1 MTIDRPSAGHESA
14 SRAPGPVRAFAFG
27 ALGTAALLAIY
38 FATLTAVSGSAF
50 ALEQFATFWPYVV
63 ALATGFGI
71 QVGLFSW
78 LHRAVHAAH
87 GSGKVVAA
95 SGTTSGVAMVSCCA
109 HYLVNLLPALGA
121 AGLVTFVAQ
130 YQVALFR
137 VGLLASAIGVAYM
150 SRRAVAFARVMGAAA
165 R

>member
-1 MTIDRPSAGHESA
+1 MTIDTSSAGQADPARTRSV
-14 SRAPGPVRAFAFG
+14 VRAFALG
-27 ALGTAALLAIY
+27 ALGTVALLAIY
-38 FATLTAVSGSAF
+38 FATLGAVSGVAY
-50 ALEQFATFWPYVV
+50 ALDQFATFWPYVV
-63 ALATGFGI
+63 ALAAGFGI

-78 LHRAVHAAH
+78 LHRVVHAAH

-130 YQVALFR
+130 YQIALFW
-137 VGLLASAIGVAYM
+137 VGLLANVLGIAYM
-150 SRRAVAFARVMGAAA
+150 GRRAAAFVREMGPAA

>member
-1 MTIDRPSAGHESA
+1 MTVD
-14 SRAPGPVRAFAFG
+14 APEARHADAAWARDLVRAFALGIFG
-27 ALGTAALLAIY
+27 AAALLAIY
-38 FATLTAVSGSAF
+38 FATLSAVSGSGY
-50 ALEQFATFWPYVV
+50 ALDQFATFWPYVV

-78 LHRAVHAAH
+78 LQRAVHATH
-87 GSGKVVAA
+87 GSGKFVAA

-130 YQVALFR
+130 YQVELFW
-137 VGLLASAIGVAYM
+137 VGLLANALGIAYM
-150 SRRAVAFARVMGAAA
+150 GRRAAAFVREMSPAA

>member
-1 MTIDRPSAGHESA
+1 MAIDTPSARHA
-14 SRAPGPVRAFAFG
+14 DPARARGLVRAFALG

-38 FATLTAVSGSAF
+38 FATLGAVSGAGY
-50 ALEQFATFWPYVV
+50 ALEQFATFWPYIV

-71 QVGLFSW
+71 QAGLFAW

-130 YQVALFR
+130 YQVALFW
-137 VGLLASAIGVAYM
+137 VGLLANALGIAYM
-150 SRRAVAFARVMGAAA
+150 GRRAAAFVRETGSAMR
-165 R
+165 

>member
-1 MTIDRPSAGHESA
+1 MAIDTPSARHARA
-14 SRAPGPVRAFAFG
+14 SRAPGLARAFAFG

-50 ALEQFATFWPYVV
+50 ALEQFATFWPYVA

-130 YQVALFR
+130 YQIALFW
-137 VGLLASAIGVAYM
+137 VGLLANVLGIAYM
-150 SRRAVAFARVMGAAA
+150 GRRAAAFVREMGPAA